1 MRAFPGESPRS
12 LCAEAAATPDGF
24 RKDKHMKKTVLFD
37 LDGTL
42 TDSGEGIINCATL
55 ALRHFGLPIPAYED
69 MRTFVGP
76 PLRDSF
82 IRFGVPAD
90 QADEAIRV
98 YRSRYIPTGM
108 FENTPYPGIRELLEA
123 LRAEGYTLYVATS
136 KPEEMSVTI
145 LEKFDLAKYFHR
157 ICGASI
163 DSSRST
169 KDAVIAYLLESSGA
183 KEDMVMV
190 GDTKY
195 DILGAKAHGIPAIG
209 VGWGYG
215 KVEEMEEA
223 GAVGIAKT
231 MDELIG
237 LIRGM

>member
-1 MRAFPGESPRS
+1 
-12 LCAEAAATPDGF
+12 
-24 RKDKHMKKTVLFD
+24 MKKTILFD

-55 ALRHFGLPIPAYED
+55 ALQHFGLPIPAYED

-223 GAVGIAKT
+223 GAVGIAET

>member
-1 MRAFPGESPRS
+1 
-12 LCAEAAATPDGF
+12 
-24 RKDKHMKKTVLFD
+24 MKKTILFD

-223 GAVGIAKT
+223 GAVGIAET

>member
-1 MRAFPGESPRS
+1 
-12 LCAEAAATPDGF
+12 
-24 RKDKHMKKTVLFD
+24 MKKTILFD

-55 ALRHFGLPIPAYED
+55 ALRHFGLPIPSYAD

-123 LRAEGYTLYVATS
+123 LRAEDYTLYVATS

-223 GAVGIAKT
+223 GAVGIAET

>member
-1 MRAFPGESPRS
+1 
-12 LCAEAAATPDGF
+12 
-24 RKDKHMKKTVLFD
+24 MKKTVLFD

-55 ALRHFGLPIPAYED
+55 ALEHFGLPIPPYED

-76 PLRDSF
+76 PLHDSF
-82 IRFGVPAD
+82 VRFGVPAD
-90 QADEAIRV
+90 QTDEAIRV

-108 FENTPYPGIRELLEA
+108 FENTPYPGVRELLEK

-145 LEKFDLAKYFHR
+145 LNRFDLAKYFHR
-157 ICGASI
+157 ICGAST
-163 DSSRST
+163 DTSRST

-195 DILGAKAHGIPAIG
+195 DILGAKAHGIPGIG
-209 VGWGYG
+209 VSWGYG
-215 KVEEMEEA
+215 KVEEMKEA
-223 GAVGIAKT
+223 GAVGIAGT
-231 MDELIG
+231 MDELMG
-237 LIRGM
+237 LIHKM